1 MSDILDQLLT
11 RMPDTYQKTVGFP
24 TYDLL
29 AAVALQLEDTQTLVD
44 LMRTKLY
51 PENLSGN
58 ELDEYIFPRSGLIR
72 KEATFA
78 TGVLHVTG
86 NGTVTEGDI
95 FQSQGGIQ
103 FVAIETV
110 VVSGEA
116 DVLVTCMKD
125 GTVGNVAA
133 GSVTQMPVTIQGITS
148 VTNPE
153 PMSGGYDEETDEA
166 YYERYLIQIR
176 TPPTSGNIYH
186 YMMWALECSGVGKVK
201 VFPLGHGE
209 NTVDVV
215 IVDSDG
221 KPADDDLVSL
231 VQEYIDPGSTGEGYG
246 QAPIGARCYVSA
258 ATARSVALSV
268 TVYKLSTDSAEGV
281 TATIVA
287 AVSAYL
293 GDIAFEQTYVSYA
306 QIAGAILSAAG
317 VLDFIHLTL
326 DGGYDNITIEEREC
340 AVLGTVDITYAE

>member
-1 MSDILDQLLT
+1 MLDAMSDD
-11 RMPDTYQKTVGFP
+11 YQKTVGFP

-29 AAVALQLEDTQTLVD
+29 NAVSLRLAETAEIVD
-44 LMRTKLY
+44 AMRAKLN
-51 PENLSGN
+51 PENLTGN
-58 ELDEYIFPRSGLIR
+58 DLDEYIFARTGLIR

-78 TGVLHVTG
+78 TGILHVTG
-86 NGTVTEGDI
+86 NGTVTEGDV
-95 FQSQGGIQ
+95 FESEGGIQ
-103 FVAIETV
+103 FVAVETV
-110 VVSGEA
+110 VVDGEA
-116 DVLVTCMKD
+116 DVKVTCRRD
-125 GTVGNVAA
+125 GSVGNVAA
-133 GSVTQMPVTIQGITS
+133 NSVTQMPVTIQGITS

-176 TPPTSGNIYH
+176 TPPTSGNVYH
-186 YMMWALECSGVGKVK
+186 YMMWALECAGVSKVK

-209 NTVDVV
+209 NTVDVI
-215 IVDSDG
+215 IVDSEG

-258 ATARSVALSV
+258 ATTRPIELSV
-268 TVYKLSTDSAEGV
+268 TVYKLSTDSAEDV
-281 TATIVA
+281 TAAIVA

-306 QIAGAILSAAG
+306 QIAGATLSATG
-317 VLDFIHLTL
+317 VLDFIHLTI

-340 AVLGTVDITYAE
+340 AVLGTVNITYAE